1 MITGFI
7 CALIIVGGSIGD
19 IAQAPVF
26 SITIVVL
33 LAFAVGSAFMD
44 VWVRS
49 QKLIALQLIALQF
62 AAVVLPGYF
71 ECCDAF
77 SLTNMCFFAGDGSRD
92 HLSMV

>member
-1 MITGFI
+1 MVTGFI

-44 VWVRS
+44 VWVRF
-49 QKLIALQLIALQF
+49 QKLIALQF
-62 AAVVLPGYF
+62 AAVVFPGYF

-77 SLTNMCFFAGDGSRD
+77 SFTNMCFFAGDGSRD
-92 HLSMV
+92 HFSMV